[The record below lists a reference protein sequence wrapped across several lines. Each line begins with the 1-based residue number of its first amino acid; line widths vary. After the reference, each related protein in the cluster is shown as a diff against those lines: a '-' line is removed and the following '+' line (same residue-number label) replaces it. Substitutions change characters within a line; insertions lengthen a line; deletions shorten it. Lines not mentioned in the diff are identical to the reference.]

1 LPGSAL
7 GLLVCRGGESASES
21 DVRTFDGIVLRDAL
35 TGVRDRG
42 NEAGRDV
49 DLSRTAVS
57 VVERKVSFSFS
68 RTRGGGNVLTSSS
81 PLSVVESTAARLS
94 VGGGPGLCRAAL
106 VTDSSAEPLVSLGGL
121 FTSKL
126 WEACVSWDVRPLP
139 AAESTEGKSSCGLS
153 GWSVIGAGRV
163 GLVESEDRTRQQ
175 HTGVGIKGKKSGYAT
190 EARTYARLREY
201 VPDMSIHATACRSA
215 NTIDRL
221 PRGVQ

>member
-1 LPGSAL
+1 MSCG
-7 GLLVCRGGESASES
+7 
-21 DVRTFDGIVLRDAL
+21 F
-35 TGVRDRG
+35 G
-42 NEAGRDV
+42 NR
-49 DLSRTAVS
+49 
-57 VVERKVSFSFS
+57 F
-68 RTRGGGNVLTSSS
+68 
-81 PLSVVESTAARLS
+81 
-94 VGGGPGLCRAAL
+94 LCRTPRFL
-106 VTDSSAEPLVSLGGL
+106 LLIVSWVKVGQYGPLTGGL